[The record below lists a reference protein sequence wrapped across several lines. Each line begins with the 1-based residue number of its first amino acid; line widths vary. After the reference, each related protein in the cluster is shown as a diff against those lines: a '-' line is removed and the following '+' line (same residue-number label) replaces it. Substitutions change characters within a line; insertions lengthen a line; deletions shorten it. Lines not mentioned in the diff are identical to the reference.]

1 MSGES
6 RPGRLDDATRELG
19 LRKLRELR
27 AEMRRRRLGGDG
39 DVAPDDARVESAVAG
54 PSKAP
59 AASAEA
65 SVEAM
70 LAEMALA
77 AERERLERRVGAL
90 EAEVAQLRAVIAASI
105 QSLAGGLS
113 GVVSGPRS
121 PDD

>member
-1 MSGES
+1 
-6 RPGRLDDATRELG
+6 
-19 LRKLRELR
+19 
-27 AEMRRRRLGGDG
+27 
-39 DVAPDDARVESAVAG
+39 
-54 PSKAP
+54 
-59 AASAEA
+59 
-65 SVEAM
+65 
-70 LAEMALA
+70 LA